1 MALARTAAVVIGS
14 FPLGESDRAVT
25 FYSRELGKVRGVAK
39 AARRMKSR
47 FSGALELFTQGEL
60 VLFDTG
66 RSDLVRIDH
75 FDVEQPF
82 QRVRGDLE
90 RLGQASWMVE
100 CVTRLTAD
108 RDRHP
113 ALYGLLVRSL
123 RAMEESPVPA
133 WIAVCFAARCLDAL
147 GHRPRLDRCTECGRP
162 YPFPAAHLDE
172 SGIVCDGCAAHG
184 GGTPISAAAAMAL
197 HRVRSLRW
205 EEAITAAE
213 RGQGE
218 LRAVLEAHM
227 SRLIGYPT
235 RTTKFL
241 REIRRL
247 SGVPGERPSTVTAPP
262 FPE

>member
-1 MALARTAAVVIGS
+1 MVIGS

-60 VLFDTG
+60 VVFDSG
-66 RSDLVRIDH
+66 RSDLLRIDH
-75 FDVEQPF
+75 FDVGHPF

-133 WIAVCFAARCLDAL
+133 WVAVCFAARCLDAL
-147 GHRPRLDRCTECGRP
+147 GHRPRLDRCTECARP
-162 YPFPAAHLDE
+162 YPFPAARLDE
-172 SGIVCDGCAAHG
+172 GGLVCEDCSAHG
-184 GGTPISAAAAMAL
+184 GGTPITAAAAVAL
-197 HRVRSLRW
+197 HRVRSSRW
-205 EEAITAAE
+205 EEAVAGGGHAP
-213 RGQGE
+213 GE

-227 SRLIGYPT
+227 SRLIGHPT
-235 RTTKFL
+235 RTNKFL
-241 REIRRL
+241 REIRKL
-247 SGVPGERPSTVTAPP
+247 SGVSGERP
-262 FPE
+262 

>member
-1 MALARTAAVVIGS
+1 MTLARTAAVVVGS

-75 FDVEQPF
+75 FDVGHPF
-82 QRVRGDLE
+82 HRVRADLE
-90 RLGQASWMVE
+90 RLGQASWIVE

-123 RAMEESPVPA
+123 RAMEESPWPA
-133 WIAVCFAARCLDAL
+133 WISVCFAARCLDAL
-147 GHRPRLDRCTECGRP
+147 GHRPRLDRCTDCARP
-162 YPFPAAHLDE
+162 YPFPTARLDE
-172 SGIVCDGCAAHG
+172 SGLVCDACAVHG
-184 GGTPISAAAAMAL
+184 GGTPISSAAAIAL

-205 EEAITAAE
+205 EEAVAA
-213 RGQGE
+213 GAQGPAD
-218 LRAVLEAHM
+218 LRTVLEAHM

-241 REIRRL
+241 REIHRL
-247 SGVPGERPSTVTAPP
+247 SGVSGQPVTARP

>member
-14 FPLGESDRAVT
+14 FPLGESDRVVT

-75 FDVEQPF
+75 FDVGHPF

-123 RAMEESPVPA
+123 RAMEDSSMPA
-133 WIAVCFAARCLDAL
+133 WIAICFAARCLDAL
-147 GHRPRLDRCTECGRP
+147 GHRPRLDRCTECAKP
-162 YPFPAAHLDE
+162 YPFPAARLDE
-172 SGIVCDGCAAHG
+172 GGIVCEGCAAHG
-184 GGTPISAAAAMAL
+184 GGTPISVAAAMAL
-197 HRVRSLRW
+197 HRVRSVRW
-205 EEAITAAE
+205 DEAISGG
-213 RGQGE
+213 GQAHGE

-227 SRLIGYPT
+227 SRLIGFPT

-241 REIRRL
+241 REIGRL
-247 SGVPGERPSTVTAPP
+247 TRVPAERP
-262 FPE
+262 